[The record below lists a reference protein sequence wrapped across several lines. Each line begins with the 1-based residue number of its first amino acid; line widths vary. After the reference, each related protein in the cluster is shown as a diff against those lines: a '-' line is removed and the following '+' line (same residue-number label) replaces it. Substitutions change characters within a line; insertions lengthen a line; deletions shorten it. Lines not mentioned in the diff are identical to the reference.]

1 STVYPGVLSENT
13 ENAKLQT
20 MLLTI
25 EFSGK
30 LPRHLSE
37 RSIPVEISVSI
48 AEEFGCFTM
57 PIIHAMS
64 VDPWCTPPGSPVN
77 DVSVHSP
84 GRIKLTFCRRALNHP
99 KILSFLPMTSP
110 FHSSHFHQNWAELSQ
125 RIEKWLIELDTEL
138 PEWSWGRDTFWL
150 TFVTA
155 FPSFPRGT
163 WPMWDPRI
171 PLEGT
176 FIEQWLQD

>member
-25 EFSGK
+25 EFSGR

-77 DVSVHSP
+77 NVSGFEPSENSILPADDVP
-84 GRIKLTFCRRALNHP
+84 IP
-99 KILSFLPMTSP
+99 FLPLPSEFDYTKRKD
-110 FHSSHFHQNWAELSQ
+110 WAELSQ

-150 TFVTA
+150 MFVAA

-171 PLEGT
+171 PLEGA